1 VNLAHLIDDHPADR
15 VALVRA
21 DDGRQVSYGELREQV
36 AAARAGLTRLG
47 VGPGG
52 RVALAVGNELEFVV
66 AYLAVLGRGA
76 AVVPMEPS
84 SPTAVIEHEIA
95 AVGAT
100 VAIVGPVARA
110 AFAAV
115 DRDRV
120 PTVAH
125 VVATPL
131 PPGDHGEPDD
141 DRSWSAL
148 LALPP
153 GTTAAP
159 IVDVGED
166 ALAALVFTSGTAGA
180 PKAAMLSHGNLL
192 ANLRQSQSGPDPL
205 VATDVVYGVLPL
217 EHVYGLNVVLGLSLL
232 VGATLVLEAVPR
244 TRFQPSAAIAAIAR
258 HGVTVLPGVP
268 PMWSAFADLDA
279 AALDGLAGG
288 GDPFGG
294 VRIALSGASKMPE
307 QATCD
312 LRDRFGLQLA
322 EGYGLT
328 EASPVVTSS
337 VGIPMKVG
345 SVGRVLDGIDVRLVD
360 DAGDDVLAGDVGEIW
375 VRGPNVF
382 LGYLDDAEATAKAI
396 GDGWLHTGDVAV
408 ADDDGY
414 LFLVDRSKDL
424 IIVSGF
430 NVYPAEVED
439 VIAANPAV
447 ADVAVVGRPDPHT
460 GEAVHAYV
468 VLRPGVGAVDRTSLR
483 EWCGERLAR
492 YKCPTEVVIVDQLP
506 RGLAGKLLR
515 RQLG

>member
-21 DDGRQVSYGELREQV
+21 DDGRAVSYGELRDQV
-36 AAARAGLTRLG
+36 AAARAGFSRLG

-52 RVALAVGNELEFVV
+52 RVALAIGNEIEFVV
-66 AYLAVLGRGA
+66 AYLAVLGVGA

-84 SPTAVIEHEIA
+84 APAAVMESEIA

-100 VAIVGPVARA
+100 VVVLGPVARA
-110 AFAAV
+110 AFATV
-115 DRDRV
+115 DREAV

-125 VVATPL
+125 VVSTPL
-131 PPGDHGEPDD
+131 PVDEGDPDRD
-141 DRSWSAL
+141 SSWSAL
-148 LALPP
+148 LAVPP
-153 GTTAAP
+153 GVAAPP
-159 IVDVGED
+159 IVDVGDD
-166 ALAALVFTSGTAGA
+166 ALAALVFTSGTAGS

-205 VATDVVYGVLPL
+205 VASDVVYGTLPL
-217 EHVYGLNVVLGLSLL
+217 EHVYGLNVVLGLSLM
-232 VGATLVLEAVPR
+232 VGCTLVLEPVPR
-244 TRFQPSAAIAAIAR
+244 TRFHAAAAVAAIDR
-258 HGVTVLPGVP
+258 HGVTVVPGVP

-279 AALDGLAGG
+279 AALDEVA
-288 GDPFGG
+288 GDPFGA

-360 DAGDDVLAGDVGEIW
+360 EAGDDVVAGDEGEIW

-382 LGYLDDAEATAKAI
+382 LGYLDDAEATANAI

-439 VIAANPAV
+439 VLAANPAV
-447 ADVAVVGRPDPHT
+447 AEVAVVGRPDPQT

-468 VLRPGVGAVDRTSLR
+468 VLLPGAGGVDRASLR
-483 EWCGERLAR
+483 EWCSERLAR
-492 YKCPTEVVIVDQLP
+492 YKCPTEVVLVDQLP